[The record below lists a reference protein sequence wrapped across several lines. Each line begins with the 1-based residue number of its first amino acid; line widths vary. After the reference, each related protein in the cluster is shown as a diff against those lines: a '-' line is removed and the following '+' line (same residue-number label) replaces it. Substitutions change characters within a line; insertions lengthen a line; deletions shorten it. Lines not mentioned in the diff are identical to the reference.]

1 MPHGTT
7 QCYLSP
13 GRGDIPAHSRC
24 RSMTTNTLYLAKS
37 VEELMRSCEP
47 MPFSIPQ
54 TTVPDW
60 ESEKVATLPGR
71 ELLHS
76 SMLHYNKSVFS
87 FLRRL
92 TT

>member
-1 MPHGTT
+1 
-7 QCYLSP
+7 
-13 GRGDIPAHSRC
+13 
-24 RSMTTNTLYLAKS
+24 
-37 VEELMRSCEP
+37 MRSCEP
-47 MPFSIPQ
+47 MSFSIPQ